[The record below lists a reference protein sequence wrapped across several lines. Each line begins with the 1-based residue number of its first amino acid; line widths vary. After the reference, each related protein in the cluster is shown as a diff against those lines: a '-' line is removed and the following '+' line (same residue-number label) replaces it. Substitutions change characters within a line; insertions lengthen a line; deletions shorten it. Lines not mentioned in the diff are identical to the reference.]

1 MLLGLNELSGQS
13 ATLDIWRQPESPT
26 SVHHGGVGDVDGGV
40 PELDSELCRS
50 IVSLG
55 VELALTLSVSAPI
68 ISSFVMMQIL

>member
-1 MLLGLNELSGQS
+1 MSYLFGQS
-13 ATLDIWRQPESPT
+13 ATLDTWRQPESPT

-40 PELDSELCRS
+40 PELESELCRS